1 MTEIVVAT
9 RDGIL
14 RAPDGTQTRMVRGR
28 TLADAR
34 HPAVRANP
42 NDFGPVHIELNH
54 EEADPGHLEDDC
66 AAELAEAKEDARRA
80 AEAAEGYR
88 HQLTTIADTITAAGL
103 VAPGVDT
110 DQPGWVAESVRHVVE
125 LLSGAPEVAAP
136 DDVPP
141 PRSRARKPSAKP

>member
-42 NDFGPVHIELNH
+42 DDFGPVHIELNH
-54 EEADPGHLEDDC
+54 EEADPGHLEDDF
-66 AAELAEAKEDARRA
+66 AVELSEARGEARRA
-80 AEAAEGYR
+80 AEVAEEYR
-88 HQLTTIADTITAAGL
+88 RQLTTIADVIMAAGL
-103 VAPGVDT
+103 VAPGAET
-110 DQPGWVAESVRHVVE
+110 DRPGWVAESVRHVVE
-125 LLSGAPEVAAP
+125 LLTGAPEAAVE